1 MSSDDIKALY
11 RADLQ
16 ETVVIRRYT
25 GTGTNRPKFDV
36 PVQGSSQRY
45 QATEL
50 LGTVVQ
56 GDQRILVLVEDLIQK
71 KFALP
76 VTTNDKIVVAGKEL
90 AIIAPNERADLDG
103 TLIAYELQARG

>member
-36 PVQGSSQRY
+36 SVHGSSRRY
-45 QATEL
+45 HATEL
-50 LGTVVQ
+50 LGGIVQ
-56 GDQRILVLVEDLIQK
+56 GDQEILVLVEDLIQK

-76 VTTNDKIVVAGKEL
+76 ITTNDKIVIAGKEL

-103 TLIAYELQARG
+103 TLIAYDLQARG